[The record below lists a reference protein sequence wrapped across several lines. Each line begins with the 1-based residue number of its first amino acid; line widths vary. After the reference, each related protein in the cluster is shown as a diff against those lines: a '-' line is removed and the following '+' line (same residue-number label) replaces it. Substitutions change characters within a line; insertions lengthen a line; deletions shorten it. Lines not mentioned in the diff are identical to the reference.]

1 MMKYIQIASLEK
13 RLLSSLIDL
22 ALLVGLTCLFY
33 FFGFSQAVA
42 SVQHF
47 DTRQAEINQACLD
60 SHLYVEQGDKIITY
74 TEAKPD
80 ATSDMIEKEAVE
92 PFYTIY
98 LKTVMPEK
106 EGHYYDNYW
115 YGVYVLH
122 LEDKEGYYED
132 EPIYEEDNRLYEWI
146 NSKEGTFKR
155 KSDIDEP
162 RFLEFFRGT
171 FGTATVDLTNTPK
184 VHENMVAISWG
195 KVRATIY
202 ASIVGS
208 IIPYLIVPV
217 CLRNGKTVGKLAMGL
232 IVLTD
237 EGYEYAKWKHI
248 IRYLAFYL
256 LEVFG
261 GVVTIGLTLVFSSC
275 LVFFSK
281 KRRAIHDYVAF
292 SCVVNERESVFF
304 KNEEEELAFEKA
316 NESVLQKSNA

>member
-1 MMKYIQIASLEK
+1 MKYVQIASVGK
-13 RLLSSLIDL
+13 RLTATIIDL
-22 ALLVGLTCLFY
+22 ALLAGLTCLFY
-33 FFGFSQAVA
+33 FCGFSQAVA

-47 DTRQAEINQACLD
+47 DTRQAEINQACID
-60 SHLYVEQGDKIITY
+60 SHLYVKSGDQIITY
-74 TEAKPD
+74 TEANPD
-80 ATSDMIEKEAVE
+80 AKSEEIEKEAVE
-92 PFYTIY
+92 PFYTDY
-98 LKTVMPEK
+98 LPKVMPK
-106 EGHYYDNYW
+106 KDHYYDKYW

-122 LEDKEGYYED
+122 LEDTEGYYED
-132 EPIYEEDNRLYEWI
+132 EPTYEEENRLYKWTDA
-146 NSKEGTFKR
+146 KQGTFER
-155 KSDIDEP
+155 KSGIDEP

-208 IIPYLIVPV
+208 LIPYLIVPV

-237 EGYEYAKWKHI
+237 DGYEYAKWKHI

-275 LVFFSK
+275 LVLFSK